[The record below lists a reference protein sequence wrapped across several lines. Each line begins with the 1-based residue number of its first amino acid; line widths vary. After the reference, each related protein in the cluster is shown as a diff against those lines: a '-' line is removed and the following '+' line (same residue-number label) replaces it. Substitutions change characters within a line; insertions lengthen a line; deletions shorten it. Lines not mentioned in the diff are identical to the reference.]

1 MRHRLSVRLPDE
13 LAEGIEAR
21 VERTGQTKSEV
32 VRESLKLAG
41 VRVIK
46 RDPAKMAD
54 LLRRAA
60 TLRARQT
67 KVFDVVALVR
77 EGREGSGQHGSR
89 LRKPPHADPAC
100 RGRREPPGGRVTPG
114 FQR

>member
-21 VERTGQTKSEV
+21 VRRTGQTKSEV

-41 VRVIK
+41 VRVVR
-46 RDPAKMAD
+46 RDSAKMAE

-60 TLRARQT
+60 ALRATQT
-67 KVFDVVALVR
+67 EVVDAAALVR
-77 EGREGSGQHGSR
+77 EARGDSLR
-89 LRKPPHADPAC
+89 LRLRRLTIPFIAADLAC
-100 RGRREPPGGRVTPG
+100 
-114 FQR
+114 

>member
-21 VERTGQTKSEV
+21 VRRTGQTRSEV

-41 VRVIK
+41 VRVVR
-46 RDPAKMAD
+46 RDPAKMAE

-60 TLRARQT
+60 ALRATQSEPT
-67 KVFDVVALVR
+67 DAVALLR
-77 EGREGSGQHGSR
+77 EIRGGSLRIR
-89 LRKPPHADPAC
+89 LQRLTVPFTAADLSC
-100 RGRREPPGGRVTPG
+100 
-114 FQR
+114 